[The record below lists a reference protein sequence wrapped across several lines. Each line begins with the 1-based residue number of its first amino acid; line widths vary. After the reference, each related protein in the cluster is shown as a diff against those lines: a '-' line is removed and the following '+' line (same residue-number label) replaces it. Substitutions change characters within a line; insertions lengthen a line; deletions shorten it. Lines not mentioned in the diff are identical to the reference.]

1 MLSAEVWRSPLASAP
16 SHSFYPLT
24 SSTEPVVLRVFD
36 RRRVPFRRRARPSTS
51 EAALRARVEALL
63 EGDAVHQR
71 HLRAVRSK
79 QRALRAYVDRV
90 GWRAYLELEEAE
102 FERWAHAIDRVARW
116 AIDRGRRSRR

>member
-1 MLSAEVWRSPLASAP
+1 
-16 SHSFYPLT
+16 
-24 SSTEPVVLRVFD
+24 VVLRVFD
-36 RRRVPFRRRARPSTS
+36 RRRAPFRRRASSSPK
-51 EAALRARVEALL
+51 AALPARVEALL
-63 EGDAVHQR
+63 EGDAEHQR

-116 AIDRGRRSRR
+116 AIERGRRSRR